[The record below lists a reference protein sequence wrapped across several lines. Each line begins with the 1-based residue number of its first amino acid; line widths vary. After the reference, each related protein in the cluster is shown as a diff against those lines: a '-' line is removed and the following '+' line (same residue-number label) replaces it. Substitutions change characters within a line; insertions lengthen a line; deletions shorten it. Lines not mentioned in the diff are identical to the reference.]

1 MNMDVRLIPIIQ
13 AAGVYGL
20 ARVSSLQL
28 DWSLIRALVE
38 RWRPETHSFHLPIGE
53 CTITLQD
60 VGVLIGL
67 PIDGHPVMCPSSPP
81 PGQTWMS
88 TIGQIF
94 GQVPPPNVFNNAR
107 IRLTWF
113 EGLTPPVLRDDAGV
127 EEVRLLARCYL
138 IQLLGGSMFT
148 DNSGGAIHSMW
159 VHFLRDLD
167 AFGGYAW
174 GPAVLARLYRE
185 LDKGCRAGTTGVAGC
200 LTLLQLWAWERL
212 PTLAPVR
219 TTVPL
224 VDVAFW
230 QDQLQGP
237 HGVRWLVG
245 HSYLEC
251 DGRTV
256 GTARMALDGLAPGQF
271 IWEPYVG
278 IIDTLPDYCLAG
290 RPLWRYRGPMVCVYI
305 VEPHQPD
312 RVARQFG
319 MIQRIPD
326 QPHYSAEHH
335 AMTLKGQ
342 KLLDYAVTH
351 QPSMALWHHRLEH
364 IFTDDLIDGHDTVP
378 EYMDWYLP
386 RTVRFVSHLGALL
399 IGLGVS
405 LQAIADGTRHLPD
418 MHQIATQSLQAIRDR
433 HAYVFHQ
440 LLVEE
445 HEAVHD
451 EDEEDAGDRGGR
463 AGGERG
469 RGGGRRGRGAG
480 RGARDAAR
488 GGRARGRG
496 GRARGRGGRG
506 GGRLVDEPV
515 DDADHADEQDHVDT
529 GEDGGPESSTA
540 AAATVGESF
549 AAAAAAATATATPP
563 VAAAAATATTTGAG
577 DWWPSF
583 SLGLSLPSQPVPEQQ
598 TSLMPDTSTE
608 QPPPV
613 VQRQHRI
620 RPWHGTPEVPPF
632 DLGSSSQST
641 QSTQPSQPATQP
653 SLAPFDVFY
662 VRRSKRDRKAPDC
675 GTGSHRG

>member
-1 MNMDVRLIPIIQ
+1 MDVNAIIRDQGPRDPTLLHLQETHRSRAVWRAGGAPLQTFRRRDANQSDMNMDVRLIPIIQ

-20 ARVSSLQL
+20 AR
-28 DWSLIRALVE
+28 
-38 RWRPETHSFHLPIGE
+38 
-53 CTITLQD
+53 
-60 VGVLIGL
+60 
-67 PIDGHPVMCPSSPP
+67 
-81 PGQTWMS
+81 
-88 TIGQIF
+88 
-94 GQVPPPNVFNNAR
+94 
-107 IRLTWF
+107 
-113 EGLTPPVLRDDAGV
+113 
-127 EEVRLLARCYL
+127 
-138 IQLLGGSMFT
+138 
-148 DNSGGAIHSMW
+148 
-159 VHFLRDLD
+159 
-167 AFGGYAW
+167 
-174 GPAVLARLYRE
+174 
-185 LDKGCRAGTTGVAGC
+185 
-200 LTLLQLWAWERL
+200 
-212 PTLAPVR
+212 
-219 TTVPL
+219 
-224 VDVAFW
+224 
-230 QDQLQGP
+230 
-237 HGVRWLVG
+237 
-245 HSYLEC
+245 
-251 DGRTV
+251 
-256 GTARMALDGLAPGQF
+256 
-271 IWEPYVG
+271 
-278 IIDTLPDYCLAG
+278 
-290 RPLWRYRGPMVCVYI
+290 
-305 VEPHQPD
+305 
-312 RVARQFG
+312 
-319 MIQRIPD
+319 
-326 QPHYSAEHH
+326 
-335 AMTLKGQ
+335 
-342 KLLDYAVTH
+342 
-351 QPSMALWHHRLEH
+351 
-364 IFTDDLIDGHDTVP
+364 
-378 EYMDWYLP
+378 
-386 RTVRFVSHLGALL
+386 
-399 IGLGVS
+399 GVS
-405 LQAIADGTRHLPD
+405 LQALADGTRHLPD

-488 GGRARGRG
+488 GGRASGRG

-529 GEDGGPESSTA
+529 GEDSGPESSTA

-549 AAAAAAATATATPP
+549 AAAAAATATATPP

-598 TSLMPDTSTE
+598 TSQMPDTSTE

-675 GTGSHRG
+675 GPGSHRG